1 MIKVT
6 QKDAIRSEQL
16 TPGWRE
22 GTCTNHFEKPAST
35 DGSIVH
41 NFEIEVIDPNFPVP
55 VPIKNFNVSEKAIS
69 MGKNFFIACGLPKDI
84 WDKLIKGEETFYEI
98 EPRNC
103 IGKKFKVFVKNT
115 TFEGRINNEAS
126 DFMALTT

>member
-16 TPGWRE
+16 TPGWRV

-41 NFEIEVIDPNFPVP
+41 NFEIEVEDTGFPVP
-55 VPIKNFNVSEKAIS
+55 VPLKNFNVSEKAVS
-69 MGKNFFIACGLPKDI
+69 MGKAFFIACGLPPSE
-84 WDKLIKGEETFYEI
+84 WDKLIKGEAAAVEI

-103 IGKKFKVFVKNT
+103 VGKKFKVMVKNT

-126 DFMALTT
+126 DFLPLT